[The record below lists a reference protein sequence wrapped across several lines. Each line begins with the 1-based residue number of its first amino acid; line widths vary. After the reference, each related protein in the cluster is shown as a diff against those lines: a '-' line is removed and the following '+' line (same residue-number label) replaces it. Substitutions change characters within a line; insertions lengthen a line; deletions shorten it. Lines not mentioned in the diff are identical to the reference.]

1 MASGDKLYL
10 KFIDAYKAA
19 FSSKS
24 KQKQY
29 SADGQALWN
38 ELKSDRS
45 KVLDKIEELSCM
57 SVKSRA
63 VVETD
68 SSKTETNTAKF
79 FRDQVRDQDRSRSQ
93 FWLRDRDRQ
102 SSRPRPRP
110 KK

>member
-10 KFIDAYKAA
+10 KFIDAYKVA

-29 SADGQALWN
+29 SDGQALWN

-57 SVKSRA
+57 SVKRKATSFNVLLA
-63 VVETD
+63 VC
-68 SSKTETNTAKF
+68 KTKQKTRN
-79 FRDQVRDQDRSRSQ
+79 
-93 FWLRDRDRQ
+93 
-102 SSRPRPRP
+102 
-110 KK
+110 

>member
-29 SADGQALWN
+29 SDDQALWN

-57 SVKSRA
+57 SVKRKATLMSFWQSAKQSKRQ
-63 VVETD
+63 ETD
-68 SSKTETNTAKF
+68 TIVAPSTSKESTNSNTKSAGA
-79 FRDQVRDQDRSRSQ
+79 
-93 FWLRDRDRQ
+93 
-102 SSRPRPRP
+102 
-110 KK
+110 